1 MTLMQYLLEYTLENV
16 CRGNR
21 SECARRMGM
30 EYAELRRV
38 RKRMSEGSVSSRA
51 TEALL
56 EMYWREGL
64 SVDEVLRQYTRS
76 QFGEDLEAVEQVCS
90 ELVKE
95 LRESLQDQGRNT
107 HRSAH
112 LMKTAYQFVGQVQR
126 CFCDELCQRSRYQD
140 TPCPAKR
147 LMDFLSWLEQERKTL
162 TARDESAREET
173 MEVVEEETCLG

>member
-38 RKRMSEGSVSSRA
+38 RKRMSKGSVSSRA

-76 QFGEDLEAVEQVCS
+76 QFGADLEAVEQVCS

-112 LMKTAYQFVGQVQR
+112 LIEDGLSVCGAGPALFLRRALPAVAVSGYA
-126 CFCDELCQRSRYQD
+126 L
-140 TPCPAKR
+140 PCKEADGLFK
-147 LMDFLSWLEQERKTL
+147 L
-162 TARDESAREET
+162 ARTGAENADGGR
-173 MEVVEEETCLG
+173 